1 MSEALGYIYY
11 ILDSMLN
18 WLFEDAELF
27 PNVTVGWVVITIIL
41 FSMVIRSILNIP
53 RGFRGSFKFNRD
65 SQE

>member
-27 PNVTVGWVVITIIL
+27 PNVTIGWVVITIIL

-53 RGFRGSFKFNRD
+53 RGFRGSIKFNKD